1 MIARLLVKTIVG
13 SIKPNFV
20 VIIYGARRVG
30 KTVLLKQLQDELKIE
45 NALNINGDTEEG
57 RNAFSTTSEVR
68 LAGLVENYDLVLVDE
83 AQRIPNVSLALKI
96 IIDKFPHKKV
106 IVTGSSSLE
115 LSKGMRENLT
125 GRNMPYIL
133 FPLSTAELAA
143 ETETYK
149 LPYLLED
156 QLIYGGYPYLKQL
169 GSLSDKQKYLNSIT
183 DDYLLRD
190 VLQLER
196 VENAETLKKLA
207 TLLAFQIGQLVSRH
221 ELSRTLGID
230 VKTVSRY
237 ISLLEKSFVIFGVG
251 SYSTNLRKEIAKS
264 KKYYFYDLGVRN
276 ALIGQFLPLNSR
288 IDAGA
293 LWENLLF
300 AERMKRQEYAGKM
313 VKYFFWRNYQGAE
326 VDMVESEGQ
335 KMEAYEFKW
344 SAEYYRAPKSFMDK
358 YGLNVRIINKDNY
371 LDFVM

>member
-1 MIARLLVKTIVG
+1 M
-13 SIKPNFV
+13 
-20 VIIYGARRVG
+20 
-30 KTVLLKQLQDELKIE
+30 
-45 NALNINGDTEEG
+45 
-57 RNAFSTTSEVR
+57 
-68 LAGLVENYDLVLVDE
+68 
-83 AQRIPNVSLALKI
+83 
-96 IIDKFPHKKV
+96 
-106 IVTGSSSLE
+106 
-115 LSKGMRENLT
+115 
-125 GRNMPYIL
+125 
-133 FPLSTAELAA
+133 
-143 ETETYK
+143 
-149 LPYLLED
+149 PYLLED